1 MGTRPAR
8 QIRFVYIGMT
18 LIRAGGGFVKEDICA
33 AFPIVRSRFASDVEC
48 TYKSLACGSFGLYGS
63 V

>member
-18 LIRAGGGFVKEDICA
+18 LIRAGGGFVKVFSSLSHTYLDVVL
-33 AFPIVRSRFASDVEC
+33 PSTASQDVC
-48 TYKSLACGSFGLYGS
+48 SNRDRDTST
-63 V
+63 